1 MHVWLV
7 NTGWTGGEFGVGHR
21 IQLFYTRAIIK
32 AALEGGLDNVT
43 METEPVFGLN
53 MPTEC
58 PGVEKK
64 KILNPQKT
72 WQNTKTFDEKRI
84 FLAQLFIKNFE
95 RYAAEVSAE
104 IKEAGPKF

>member
-1 MHVWLV
+1 
-7 NTGWTGGEFGVGHR
+7 
-21 IQLFYTRAIIK
+21 
-32 AALEGGLDNVT
+32 
-43 METEPVFGLN
+43 
-53 MPTEC
+53 MPRC
-58 PGVEKK
+58 GK